1 MPFEFLPVKQTM
13 VLPHLNRHRLLST
26 SLRPMVLRYRVRC
39 SPMEAT
45 IYYRPELGV
54 VPLMQIG
61 AEIYVG
67 QTLAL
72 LEAMKMFTK
81 LTSPVDGMVVDNL
94 VEDWQGV
101 HTGASL
107 FKIATHGAA
116 LEATDDVLHQRM
128 ASA

>member
-1 MPFEFLPVKQTM
+1 
-13 VLPHLNRHRLLST
+13 
-26 SLRPMVLRYRVRC
+26 
-39 SPMEAT
+39 MEAT
-45 IYYRPELGV
+45 IYYRPEPGIL
-54 VPLMQIG
+54 PLRQIG
-61 AEIYVG
+61 TEISVG

-81 LTSPVDGMVVDNL
+81 LTSPGDGVLVDNL
-94 VEDWQGV
+94 VEDRQGV
-101 HTGASL
+101 HMGASL